1 MGQVPLTYI
10 RKCTLYTEFLS
21 DMFGCISHVVI
32 YAILS
37 AFNFYMIYI
46 AFDNVIL
53 IYMYV
58 VFTARYIFVTHL
70 KIDGF

>member
-1 MGQVPLTYI
+1 MGQIPFTYRRRWI
-10 RKCTLYTEFLS
+10 LYAGFLS

-37 AFNFYMIYI
+37 AFNFHMIYI
-46 AFDNVIL
+46 ACDNT

-58 VFTARYIFVTHL
+58 VFTAKYIFVTHT